1 MSGNVSVVPQ
11 FLRAS
16 FDMLRDGQAKMMENM
31 SSMNPMARMPG
42 MEAMQAQQEA
52 FMKAMT
58 AGWGNAM
65 KSTSAEPEP
74 ETEADS
80 SEDLDAIKKQLADL
94 QNKLSKLK

>member
-1 MSGNVSVVPQ
+1 
-11 FLRAS
+11 
-16 FDMLRDGQAKMMENM
+16 
-31 SSMNPMARMPG
+31 
-42 MEAMQAQQEA
+42 
-52 FMKAMT
+52 MKAMT